1 MKQALLVI
9 DVQQELVEG
18 NEKEQAVFKKEK
30 LIETINKVIGMAK
43 EADAHIV
50 FIRDKDVA
58 GGSGDG
64 FQVHRDLQV
73 PDHAVMFDKLATNS
87 FYGTPLLEFL
97 KEKEVGHVVIAGCQ
111 TEYCIDTAVRYATVS
126 GLDVTLVADG
136 HSTKDSS
143 VLNAEQI
150 IAHHNVALRGHYNVD
165 HFSDVRPSKEDL
177 FQPKHDQYR
186 KEYGM

>member
-1 MKQALLVI
+1 VKQALLVI

-18 NEKEQAVFKKEK
+18 NEKEQAVFQKEK
-30 LIETINKVIGMAK
+30 LIDTINGVIDKAKKV
-43 EADAHIV
+43 DAHIV
-50 FIRDKDVA
+50 FIRDRDVA
-58 GGSGDG
+58 GGTGAG
-64 FQVHRDLQV
+64 FEVHRDLLV
-73 PDHAVMFDKLATNS
+73 PDHAETFDKLATNS

-97 KEKEVGHVVIAGCQ
+97 KEKEVEHIVMTGCQ

-126 GLDVTLVADG
+126 GFDVTLVADG

-143 VLNAEQI
+143 ALKAEQI

-165 HFSDVRPSKEDL
+165 HFSDVRLSHEDL
-177 FQPKHDQYR
+177 FQPKHNEYR

>member
-9 DVQQELVEG
+9 DVQQDLVEG
-18 NEKEQAVFKKEK
+18 NEKEQAVFQKEK
-30 LIETINKVIGMAK
+30 LIETINKVVTKAK

-58 GGSGDG
+58 GGNGEG
-64 FQVHRDLQV
+64 FQVHRDLEI
-73 PDHAVMFDKLATNS
+73 PDHAEVFDKLATNS
-87 FYGTPLLEFL
+87 FYSTPLLSFL
-97 KEKEVGHVVIAGCQ
+97 KEKEVGHLVITGCQ

-126 GLDVTLVADG
+126 GFDVTLVADG

-143 VLNAEQI
+143 ALKAEQI

-165 HFSDVRPSKEDL
+165 HFSDVRPSHEEL
-177 FQPKHDQYR
+177 FQPKHDEYR

>member
-18 NEKEQAVFKKEK
+18 NEKEQAVFQKEK
-30 LIETINKVIGMAK
+30 LVGTINGVINQAK
-43 EADAHIV
+43 EADAHII

-58 GGSGDG
+58 GGTGDG
-64 FQVHRDLQV
+64 FQVHSDLQI
-73 PDHAVMFDKLATNS
+73 PEEAAIFDKLATNS

-97 KEKEVGHVVIAGCQ
+97 KEKEVEHVVIAGCQ

-126 GLDVTLVADG
+126 GFDVTLVADG
-136 HSTKDSS
+136 HSTKDSP
-143 VLNAEQI
+143 VLKAEQI
-150 IAHHNVALRGHYNVD
+150 IAHHNAALRGHYNVD
-165 HFSDVRPSKEDL
+165 HFSDVRPSEENL
-177 FQPKHDQYR
+177 FQPKHDEYR

>member
-18 NEKEQAVFKKEK
+18 NEKEQAVFQKER
-30 LIETINKVIGMAK
+30 LIETINGVIEKAK

-58 GGSGDG
+58 GGTGEG
-64 FQVHRDLQV
+64 FQVHRDLV
-73 PDHAVMFDKLATNS
+73 IPDHAEVFDKLATNS
-87 FYGTPLLEFL
+87 FYGTPLLSFL
-97 KEKEVGHVVIAGCQ
+97 KDKEVEHVVIAGCQ

-126 GLDVTLVADG
+126 GFDVTLVADG
-136 HSTKDSS
+136 HSTKDSP
-143 VLNAEQI
+143 VLKAEQI
-150 IAHHNVALRGHYNVD
+150 IAHHNGALRGHYNVD
-165 HFSDVRPSKEDL
+165 HFSDVRPSEEDL
-177 FQPKHDQYR
+177 FQPKHDEYR